1 MKKFLI
7 MAVAA
12 LMVSM
17 SAMSQIPANIMDV
30 LTKCDEKMDD
40 PNGTILDMTLK
51 SKILVISIKGTMR
64 MYGKGDKSFCEV
76 NVKALGHEM
85 RTEHGFD
92 GQQDWEFVA
101 ANSKKERDT
110 LTITKTTKANK
121 NEYNLDFDFDK
132 MYKSAKMKEKG
143 LYYVIDFSD
152 RIDPE
157 APKKMTVKI
166 AKNNYNLREV
176 VMNGKGPNV
185 TLTVTKITHGCS
197 DKWFKLDMN
206 RYKNAVVV
214 RK

>member
-1 MKKFLI
+1 
-7 MAVAA
+7 
-12 LMVSM
+12 M
-17 SAMSQIPANIMDV
+17 SEKYSDNFFQNQYGIDKDDV
-30 LTKCDEKMDD
+30 C
-40 PNGTILDMTLK
+40 
-51 SKILVISIKGTMR
+51 
-64 MYGKGDKSFCEV
+64 Y
-76 NVKALGHEM
+76 VKVGL
-85 RTEHGFD
+85 RTADVTVE
-92 GQQDWEFVA
+92 
-101 ANSKKERDT
+101 
-110 LTITKTTKANK
+110 
-121 NEYNLDFDFDK
+121 
-132 MYKSAKMKEKG
+132 MKEKG

-176 VMNGKGPNV
+176 VMNDKGPNV